1 MLVGWRPAA
10 CGRRKETGRAGG
22 AGRAALATFPFVTPA
37 VRPIQANYGP
47 HMMDGGFFDNYGMA
61 TLTEWLDQALE
72 EQAARSRPG
81 NEQVKRV
88 LILQVDGFPP
98 SSFEP
103 PKPPA
108 GRGGWLLQLIDPIEI
123 LVNVRTAGQVS
134 HRDVEMELLRAKWR
148 ARGIAIDDVHFELNN
163 SDAPLSWHLM
173 PTQKA
178 AIADSWTANPY
189 VVRARQKVAN
199 FLKGLPATAGNFDSP
214 AEAADTQTVG

>member
-1 MLVGWRPAA
+1 MLVDGDRLHVDDGKKLDVPVV
-10 CGRRKETGRAGG
+10 
-22 AGRAALATFPFVTPA
+22 RAARLSATFPFVTPA
-37 VRPIQANYGP
+37 VRPIKADYEP

-72 EQAARSRPG
+72 EQAARSSPG

-88 LILQVDGFPP
+88 LILQVNGFPP

-103 PKPPA
+103 PRPPA

-148 ARGIAIDDVHFELNN
+148 GRGIAIDDVHFELNN

-178 AIADSWTANPY
+178 AIADAWDADEK
-189 VVRARQKVAN
+189 VVEARRKVEE
-199 FLKGLPATAGNFDSP
+199 FVGGCPAGQEVKS
-214 AEAADTQTVG
+214 